1 MTPEK
6 LVELLENPKVTEK
19 MIGLLDDPYV
29 AEKLA
34 DLLREPV
41 VTERVTALLQS
52 QAVRTTV
59 EGYFDAAVAGAIVL
73 VALTALNLLTAI
85 YNTILLRRISQN
97 VER

>member
-6 LVELLENPKVTEK
+6 LVELLGNPKVTEK
-19 MIGLLDDPYV
+19 ITGLLDNPSLI
-29 AEKLA
+29 EKIA

-59 EGYFDAAVAGAIVL
+59 EGYFDVVVTGAIVL
-73 VALTALNLLTAI
+73 VGLTALNLLTAI

-97 VER
+97 AKR